1 VSLATLGLAPAARA
15 QSDDEQPRPAHHKAD
30 AFDDNGRFA
39 WLDAELKKING
50 PTERWNTGWTA
61 TFGWLAI
68 GQWAFVG
75 PSPNAG
81 LREMSVVG
89 ATNATLGLLAM
100 VTAPNTL
107 GGDALAHVEH
117 FDATTPLG
125 AYERRRRAEYLV
137 QATAAEE
144 GFFHGPI
151 PLVLAGASSAA
162 GGAILIYGYHQ
173 IAAGWAQFGAGVGL
187 TLFQMLTRPSSATD
201 AWARYKSKYHP
212 TPNPQVPPDQIQLY
226 MGLTPTGAALSGTF

>member
-1 VSLATLGLAPAARA
+1 MSIAALVAAPTARA
-15 QSDDEQPRPAHHKAD
+15 QSDDDQPQHGHRKAD
-30 AFDDNGRFA
+30 SLDDSAKFA

-61 TFGWLAI
+61 TFGWLAL

-89 ATNATLGLLAM
+89 ATNATLGLIAM
-100 VTAPNTL
+100 IAAPNTL
-107 GGDALAHVEH
+107 GGDALAHVEQ
-117 FDATTPLG
+117 FDASTPLG
-125 AYERRRRAEYLV
+125 AYERRRRAEYLLH
-137 QATAAEE
+137 ATAAEE

-151 PLVLAGASSAA
+151 PLILAGASSAA

-173 IAAGWAQFGAGVGL
+173 VAAGWAQFGAGVGL
-187 TLFQMLTRPSSATD
+187 TLLQMLTRPSSATD
-201 AWARYKSKYHP
+201 AWERYKNKYHP
-212 TPNPQVPPDQIQLY
+212 APNPQVPPDQIQMY
-226 MGLTPTGAALSGTF
+226 FGFSPMGAAMTGTF